1 MVMYVLYLIVY
12 SFYLRRAENNPFF
25 EALDSLG
32 TCRELGDGAI
42 FIDCAFTA
50 VGLRRRLVCYCGKQ
64 DTLFITKVFE
74 GHCGGMLPTESL
86 KRFVSTRWAFN
97 PFPPPE
103 FKGYYSF

>member
-12 SFYLRRAENNPFF
+12 SFYPRCAEDSTFF
-25 EALDSLG
+25 KTLYSLG
-32 TCRELGDGAI
+32 TCRELCDGAV

-50 VGLRRRLVCYCGKQ
+50 VGLRRKLVCYCGKQ

>member
-1 MVMYVLYLIVY
+1 MYVLYLIVY
-12 SFYLRRAENNPFF
+12 SFYPRCAEDSPFF
-25 EALDSLG
+25 KTLYSLG

-50 VGLRRRLVCYCGKQ
+50 IGLRRELLGYFGEH
-64 DTLFITKVFE
+64 DMLFITKVFE
-74 GHCGGMLPTESL
+74 GYCGGKLQAESL